1 MKPVEEKTVETE
13 QERYEIRFSGSGGQG
28 LITAAVVFAEA
39 VGVYDGKY
47 VCQTQSYGPEA
58 RGGKSKAEV
67 VISTRPIDYPKALEL
82 DLLLA
87 MNQAACDAYFHDL
100 NSNGILIVDSD
111 LVEQQP
117 TSRIIA
123 IPFTRIAK
131 EEIGREL
138 VANMVAL
145 GAVGLLSGQAD
156 LDNLEKALL
165 ARVPKGTEEM
175 NSLALQRGIEE
186 ARKINIEDLPRS
198 VMSDDDEV

>member
-1 MKPVEEKTVETE
+1 MTAELTI
-13 QERYEIRFSGSGGQG
+13 QDRYEIRFSGSGGQG

-39 VGVYDGKY
+39 VGVYDGKN

-67 VISTRPIDYPKALEL
+67 VISDNPIDYPKALEL

-87 MNQAACDAYFHDL
+87 MNQAACDAYFYDL
-100 NSNGILIVDSD
+100 KPNGILVVDSG
-111 LVEQQP
+111 LVEQHP

-145 GAVGLLSGQAD
+145 GAIGLLSDQVD
-156 LDNLEKALL
+156 LGNLERALL

-175 NSLALQRGIEE
+175 NSKALLYGIEE
-186 ARKINIEDLPRS
+186 ARKINLDILPRAI
-198 VMSDDDEV
+198 MSEDDEV

>member
-1 MKPVEEKTVETE
+1 MTTE
-13 QERYEIRFSGSGGQG
+13 QKDQERYEIRLSGSGGQG

-67 VISTRPIDYPKALEL
+67 VISSIPIDYPKALEL

-87 MNQAACDAYFHDL
+87 MNQAACDAYFYDL
-100 NSNGILIVDSD
+100 KPNGLLVVDSG
-111 LVEQQP
+111 LVEQHP

-123 IPFTRIAK
+123 IPFTQIAK

-145 GAVGLLSGQAD
+145 GAIGLLSGRID
-156 LDNLEKALL
+156 LGNLERALL

-175 NSLALQRGIEE
+175 NSKALQCGIEE
-186 ARKINIEDLPRS
+186 ARKVNLDDLPRA
-198 VMSDDDEV
+198 VMSDDDDV

>member
-1 MKPVEEKTVETE
+1 MTAE
-13 QERYEIRFSGSGGQG
+13 QENKERYEIRLSGSGGQG

-67 VISTRPIDYPKALEL
+67 VISSIPIDYPKALEL

-87 MNQAACDAYFHDL
+87 MNQAACDAYFYDIKP
-100 NSNGILIVDSD
+100 NGLLVVDSG
-111 LVEQQP
+111 LVEQHP

-123 IPFTRIAK
+123 IPFTQIAK

-145 GAVGLLSGQAD
+145 GAIGLLSGRVD
-156 LDNLEKALL
+156 LGNLERALL

-175 NSLALQRGIEE
+175 NSQALQCGIEE
-186 ARKINIEDLPRS
+186 ARKVNLDDLPRA

>member
-1 MKPVEEKTVETE
+1 MTTE
-13 QERYEIRFSGSGGQG
+13 QKDQERYEIRLSGSGGQG

-67 VISTRPIDYPKALEL
+67 VISSMPIDYPKALEL

-87 MNQAACDAYFHDL
+87 MNQAACDAYFYDL
-100 NSNGILIVDSD
+100 KPNGLLVVDGG
-111 LVEQQP
+111 LVEQHP

-145 GAVGLLSGQAD
+145 GAIGLLSGRID
-156 LDNLEKALL
+156 LGNLERALL

-175 NSLALQRGIEE
+175 NSKALQCGIEE
-186 ARKINIEDLPRS
+186 ARKINLDDLPRA

>member
-1 MKPVEEKTVETE
+1 MKIQKEK
-13 QERYEIRFSGSGGQG
+13 QNRYEIRFSGSGGQG

-67 VISTRPIDYPKALEL
+67 VISDQPIDYPKALEL

-87 MNQAACDAYFHDL
+87 MNQAACDAYFFDIKA
-100 NSNGILIVDSD
+100 NGLLVVDSS
-111 LVEQQP
+111 LVEQYP
-117 TSRIIA
+117 TSRIIT
-123 IPFTRIAK
+123 IPFTQIAR

-145 GAVGLLSGQAD
+145 GTIGFLSGRVD
-156 LDNLEKALL
+156 LANLEKALL

-175 NSLALQRGIEE
+175 NSKALMRGIEE
-186 ARKINIEDLPRS
+186 AEKIDIQGLPRA
-198 VMSDDDEV
+198 VMSEDDDL

>member
-1 MKPVEEKTVETE
+1 MNAEQKN

-67 VISTRPIDYPKALEL
+67 VISSNPIDYPKALEL

-87 MNQAACDAYFHDL
+87 MNQAACDAYFYDL
-100 NSNGILIVDSD
+100 KPNGILVVDSG
-111 LVEQQP
+111 LVEQHP

-123 IPFTRIAK
+123 IPFTQIAK
-131 EEIGREL
+131 EEIGRGL

-145 GAVGLLSGQAD
+145 GAIGLLSDQVD
-156 LDNLEKALL
+156 LGNLERALL

-186 ARKINIEDLPRS
+186 ARKVNLELLPRAI
-198 VMSDDDEV
+198 MSEDDEL

>member
-1 MKPVEEKTVETE
+1 MNAEQKK

-67 VISTRPIDYPKALEL
+67 VISSKPIDYPKALEL

-87 MNQAACDAYFHDL
+87 MNQSACDAYFYDL
-100 NSNGILIVDSD
+100 KQNGILVVDSG
-111 LVEQQP
+111 LVEQHP

-123 IPFTRIAK
+123 IPFTQIAK
-131 EEIGREL
+131 EEVGREL

-145 GAVGLLSGQAD
+145 GAIGLLSDQVNLG
-156 LDNLEKALL
+156 NLERALL

-175 NSLALQRGIEE
+175 NSVALQRGIEE
-186 ARKINIEDLPRS
+186 ARKINLDDLPRAI
-198 VMSDDDEV
+198 MSDDDEV

>member
-1 MKPVEEKTVETE
+1 MT
-13 QERYEIRFSGSGGQG
+13 QQDSGERYEIRFSGSGGQG

-39 VGVYDGKY
+39 VGVYDGRY

-58 RGGKSKAEV
+58 RGGTSKAEV
-67 VISTRPIDYPKALEL
+67 VISDQPIDYPKALEL

-87 MNQAACDAYFHDL
+87 MNQAACDAYFYDL
-100 NSNGILIVDSD
+100 KKNGILVVDST
-111 LVEQQP
+111 LVEQYP

-123 IPFTRIAK
+123 IPFTGIARD
-131 EEIGREL
+131 EIGRVL

-145 GAVGLLSGQAD
+145 GAIGLLSGQVN

-175 NSLALQRGIEE
+175 NRDALRRGIEE
-186 ARKINIEDLPRS
+186 AARINLDRLPRS
-198 VMSDDDEV
+198 LMDEEET

>member
-1 MKPVEEKTVETE
+1 MSAEQKD
-13 QERYEIRFSGSGGQG
+13 QERYEIRLSGSGGQG

-67 VISTRPIDYPKALEL
+67 VISSIPIDYPKALEL

-87 MNQAACDAYFHDL
+87 MNQAACDAYFYDIKP
-100 NSNGILIVDSD
+100 NGLLVVDSG
-111 LVEQQP
+111 LVEQHP

-145 GAVGLLSGQAD
+145 GAIGLLSGRVD
-156 LDNLEKALL
+156 LGNLERALL

-175 NSLALQRGIEE
+175 NSQALQCGIEE
-186 ARKINIEDLPRS
+186 ARKVNLDDLPRA

>member
-1 MKPVEEKTVETE
+1 MKTE
-13 QERYEIRFSGSGGQG
+13 QKNQERYEIRFSGSGGQG

-67 VISTRPIDYPKALEL
+67 VISSKPIDYPKALEL
-82 DLLLA
+82 DILLA
-87 MNQAACDAYFHDL
+87 MNQAACDAYFFDL
-100 NSNGILIVDSD
+100 KPNGILVVDSD
-111 LVEQQP
+111 LVEQHP

-123 IPFTRIAK
+123 IPFTEIAK
-131 EEIGREL
+131 QEIGRTL

-145 GAVGLLSGQAD
+145 GAIGFLSGQVS

-165 ARVPKGTEEM
+165 ARVPRGTEEM
-175 NSLALQRGIEE
+175 NSKALTRGIEE
-186 ARKINIEDLPRS
+186 ARKFNLLELPRA
-198 VMSDDDEV
+198 VMSEDDEI

>member
-1 MKPVEEKTVETE
+1 MTAEQKD
-13 QERYEIRFSGSGGQG
+13 QERYEIRLSGSGGQG

-39 VGVYDGKY
+39 VGVYDGRY

-67 VISTRPIDYPKALEL
+67 VISSIPIDYPKALEL

-87 MNQAACDAYFHDL
+87 MNQAACDAYFYDIKP
-100 NSNGILIVDSD
+100 NGLLVVDGG
-111 LVEQQP
+111 LVEQHP

-131 EEIGREL
+131 EKIGREL

-145 GAVGLLSGQAD
+145 GAIGLLSGRVD
-156 LDNLEKALL
+156 LGNLERALL

-175 NSLALQRGIEE
+175 NSQALQCGIEE
-186 ARKINIEDLPRS
+186 ARKVNLDDLPRA

>member
-1 MKPVEEKTVETE
+1 MIAEQKN

-39 VGVYDGKY
+39 VGVYDGRY

-67 VISTRPIDYPKALEL
+67 VISEKPIDYPKALEL

-87 MNQAACDAYFHDL
+87 MNQAACDAYFFDL
-100 NSNGILIVDSD
+100 KPNGILVVDSG
-111 LVEQQP
+111 LVEQHP

-123 IPFTRIAK
+123 IPFTEIAR

-145 GAVGLLSGQAD
+145 GAIGLLSGQVN
-156 LDNLEKALL
+156 LENLEKALL
-165 ARVPKGTEEM
+165 ARVPRGTEEM
-175 NSLALQRGIEE
+175 NSKALQRGIEE
-186 ARKINIEDLPRS
+186 AGRINLKDLPRS
-198 VMSDDDEV
+198 VMSDDDEI

>member
-1 MKPVEEKTVETE
+1 MTTE
-13 QERYEIRFSGSGGQG
+13 QKDQERYEIRLSGSGGQG

-67 VISTRPIDYPKALEL
+67 VISSSPIDYPKALEL

-87 MNQAACDAYFHDL
+87 MNQAACDAYFYDIKP
-100 NSNGILIVDSD
+100 NGLLVVDSG
-111 LVEQQP
+111 LVEQHP

-123 IPFTRIAK
+123 IPFTQIAK

-145 GAVGLLSGQAD
+145 GAIGLLSGRID
-156 LDNLEKALL
+156 LGNLERALL

-175 NSLALQRGIEE
+175 NSKALQCGIEE
-186 ARKINIEDLPRS
+186 ARKINLDDLPRA

>member
-1 MKPVEEKTVETE
+1 MTAELNI
-13 QERYEIRFSGSGGQG
+13 QDRYEIRFSGSGGQG

-67 VISTRPIDYPKALEL
+67 VISDNPIDYPKALEL

-87 MNQAACDAYFHDL
+87 MNQAACDAYFYDL
-100 NSNGILIVDSD
+100 KPNGILVVDSG

-123 IPFTRIAK
+123 IPFTQIAK

-145 GAVGLLSGQAD
+145 GAIGLLSDQVD
-156 LDNLEKALL
+156 LGNLERALL
-165 ARVPKGTEEM
+165 ARVPKGTEDM
-175 NSLALQRGIEE
+175 NSKALQYGINE
-186 ARKINIEDLPRS
+186 ARKINLDVLPRAI
-198 VMSDDDEV
+198 MSEDDEV

>member
-1 MKPVEEKTVETE
+1 MNAEQLI

-28 LITAAVVFAEA
+28 LITAAVVYAEA
-39 VGVYDGKY
+39 VGVYDGKN

-67 VISTRPIDYPKALEL
+67 VISSKPIDYPKALEL

-87 MNQAACDAYFHDL
+87 MNQAACDAYFFDL
-100 NSNGILIVDSD
+100 KPNGILVVDSG
-111 LVEQQP
+111 LVEQHP

-123 IPFTRIAK
+123 IPFTEIAK
-131 EEIGREL
+131 EEIGRSL

-145 GAVGLLSGQAD
+145 GAIGFLSGQVGLA
-156 LDNLEKALL
+156 NLEKALL

-175 NSLALQRGIEE
+175 NSKALQRGIEE
-186 ARKINIEDLPRS
+186 AKKFNLSELPRA
-198 VMSDDDEV
+198 VMSDDDDI

>member
-1 MKPVEEKTVETE
+1 MTAEQKN
-13 QERYEIRFSGSGGQG
+13 QERYEIRLSGSGGQG

-39 VGVYDGKY
+39 VGVYDGRY
-47 VCQTQSYGPEA
+47 VCQTQSYVPEA

-67 VISTRPIDYPKALEL
+67 VISSIPIDYPKALEL

-87 MNQAACDAYFHDL
+87 MNQAACDAYFYDIKP
-100 NSNGILIVDSD
+100 NGLLVVDGG
-111 LVEQQP
+111 LVEQHP

-145 GAVGLLSGQAD
+145 GAIGLLSGRVD
-156 LDNLEKALL
+156 LGNLERALL
-165 ARVPKGTEEM
+165 TRVPKGTEEM
-175 NSLALQRGIEE
+175 NSQALQCGIEE
-186 ARKINIEDLPRS
+186 ARKVNLDDLPRA